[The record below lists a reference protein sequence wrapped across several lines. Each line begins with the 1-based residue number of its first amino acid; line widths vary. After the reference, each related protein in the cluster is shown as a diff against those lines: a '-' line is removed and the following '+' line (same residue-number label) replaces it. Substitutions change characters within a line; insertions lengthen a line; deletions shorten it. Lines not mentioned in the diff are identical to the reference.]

1 MTKTAQDFELYQGE
15 TKQVTV
21 NTDDSAGAAKAM
33 TGGTATFGA
42 YRNLESPKPE
52 AVLKKTG
59 GDVTFVNVDGT
70 DDGIR
75 FTVDPKDT
83 ARLSG
88 DYPFIVDAV
97 DSAGDEAV
105 VSIGIMKVKP
115 NPNKA

>member
-15 TKQVTV
+15 TKEVTV
-21 NTDDSAGAAKAM
+21 NTDDAAGAAKVL

-42 YRNLESPKPE
+42 YRSLEDPKPE
-52 AVLKKTG
+52 VVLKKSG
-59 GDVTFVNVDGT
+59 GDVSFVNVDGT

-75 FTVDPKDT
+75 FTLDPKDS

-105 VSIGIMKVKP
+105 VLAGTMKVKP